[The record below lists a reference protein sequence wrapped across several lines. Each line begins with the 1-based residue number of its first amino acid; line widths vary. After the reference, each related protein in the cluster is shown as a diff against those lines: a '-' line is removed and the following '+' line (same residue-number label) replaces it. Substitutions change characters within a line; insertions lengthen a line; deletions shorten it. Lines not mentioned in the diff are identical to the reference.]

1 MDFILRMVTCP
12 SENEQVR
19 SEIIDWMVDEELVEK
34 LIDLLNN
41 EQRMNSDVHTYV
53 SLQSNIRCTYF

>member
-1 MDFILRMVTCP
+1 LDFILRMVTCP

-41 EQRMNSDVHTYV
+41 EQRMNSDVHT
-53 SLQSNIRCTYF
+53 

>member
-53 SLQSNIRCTYF
+53 SLQRNI